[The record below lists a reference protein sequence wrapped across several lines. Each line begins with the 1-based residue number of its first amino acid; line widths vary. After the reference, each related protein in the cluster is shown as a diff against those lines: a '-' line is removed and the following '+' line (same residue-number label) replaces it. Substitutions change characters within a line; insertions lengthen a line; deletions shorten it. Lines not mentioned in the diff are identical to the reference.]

1 MISKREVREWLET
14 LPDNAGICVD
24 ENGVGLQVSGPEAN
38 LWVGG
43 LPDEEED
50 AEANAFLERVQEAGR
65 RRKGVVA

>member
-1 MISKREVREWLET
+1 
-14 LPDNAGICVD
+14 
-24 ENGVGLQVSGPEAN
+24 
-38 LWVGG
+38 